1 MLGKTFKAVG
11 GREAIVVN
19 IRTTLVFI
27 LRSRMPSQI
36 MMSVSGKIRI
46 EMAQDGA
53 ALVLL
58 HNSGECQ
65 RDTPHESSD
74 RLALAW

>member
-1 MLGKTFKAVG
+1 
-11 GREAIVVN
+11 
-19 IRTTLVFI
+19 
-27 LRSRMPSQI
+27 MPSQI

-74 RLALAW
+74 RLALAWWDPLMARDLVNSEEGIGWGFF